1 MREVNVVG
9 LNRRRV
15 VTGGLVSLAG
25 LAAWPAVA
33 MGGDAEDKFTQL
45 HQENDFKTTPAR
57 IYELLLDAKLFAA
70 ITGEPAEIRPEAGAA
85 FSLFG
90 ARILGRNIELSPGE
104 RIVQAW
110 KPGYWRPG
118 IYSLVKFELKRKG
131 AVTMVALDHW
141 GFVEGKFKDFSSGW
155 EEHYWGPIRKYLAS

>member
-1 MREVNVVG
+1 MREVNVVS
-9 LNRRRV
+9 LNRRRI
-15 VTGGLVSLAG
+15 VTGGVVSLAG

-33 MGGDAEDKFTQL
+33 TGGDAEDKLTQL
-45 HQENDFKTTPAR
+45 RQENDFKTTPAR

-90 ARILGRNIELSPGE
+90 AKILGRNIELVPAE

-110 KPGYWRPG
+110 KPGYWKPG
-118 IYSLVKFELKRKG
+118 VYSLVKFELKPERASYDG
-131 AVTMVALDHW
+131 SAGSL
-141 GFVEGKFKDFSSGW
+141 GF
-155 EEHYWGPIRKYLAS
+155 R